1 MKVWSVSLFLIKV
14 CCVFTLAFIDSFI
27 PAKICHSKETRKIV
41 IGCFVRLANSQNLLF
56 CLAQASKHITPTT
69 RAFVTPC
76 CCRPSHKNTGQQTT
90 SRCLTKHTHIHQ
102 PPTPP
107 MCLDTTIIMSNHHHE
122 QTQTC
127 SLPSKKSSIRNT
139 RTTET
144 TLSPNGMLETET
156 TITCSDGSKEIRRT
170 ISFVR
175 NENEISVPRI
185 MNWNWERT
193 NERNVLCLYIVK
205 STYISIYR

>member
-1 MKVWSVSLFLIKV
+1 MICIPLSYKGMLCFHSCIHWFIHWFIQSFPPKFVVRKKPGKLSLDASSVSPILRT
-14 CCVFTLAFIDSFI
+14 CVS
-27 PAKICHSKETRKIV
+27 
-41 IGCFVRLANSQNLLF
+41 
-56 CLAQASKHITPTT
+56 ASPKHITPTT

-90 SRCLTKHTHIHQ
+90 SRCLTKHAHIHQ

-107 MCLDTTIIMSNHHHE
+107 MCLDTIIMSNHHHE